1 MLLLLPWS
9 VCVVRD
15 SSHPSTP
22 TLNTG
27 DDSFTNIVRSEL
39 IECGMI
45 AKVNDNFC
53 KLYDPQLSHNAVG
66 GECRQSNIALLSLV
80 MLFSAGAASAA
91 VSRKCTAVA
100 AAGSLVVTNTQALV
114 MAC

>member
-53 KLYDPQLSHNAVG
+53 KLYDPELCHNTIG
-66 GECRQSNIALLSLV
+66 GECRQSNMALSSLV
-80 MLFSAGAASAA
+80 MLFSVGAASTAA
-91 VSRKCTAVA
+91 VSRECTAVA
-100 AAGSLVVTNTQALV
+100 ATGSWVPTST
-114 MAC
+114 